1 MKGIFNG
8 IFVLPDRTVSSGV
21 LLFDSVIR
29 GIVSEEEA
37 KHCCDEMIN
46 AGGNY
51 VTPGFVDVH
60 VHGMDGKDVSDGTS
74 ESLRSIAEA
83 LLHQGVTSFC
93 PTTMTISLPSLRET
107 LKTCRALKEES
118 KTWTGAEILGVHA
131 EGPFLNPAQKGAQ
144 NEDHILPPNAD
155 FVLEYKDIL
164 SLMTIAPEVSGMEE
178 LIKTVRQNS
187 HVVLSVGHTC
197 ADYESSKKAIEWG
210 ITHAT
215 HTFNAM
221 VGLHHR
227 NPGTVGAVLS
237 DDRVYCELI
246 ADTFHVHPAWF
257 SMLYRLKKE
266 RLLVVT
272 DSIPV
277 AGLPDG
283 GYRFGD
289 SAITLKGRE
298 ARLQDGTIAGS
309 VLTMNQALFNVVTHT
324 DLPFYEAVNLLTR
337 NPANS
342 INAHGKGTLEVGKD
356 ADILIL
362 DSTFQIRSVFC
373 RGKKKL

>member
-1 MKGIFNG
+1 
-8 IFVLPDRTVSSGV
+8 
-21 LLFDSVIR
+21 
-29 GIVSEEEA
+29 
-37 KHCCDEMIN
+37 
-46 AGGNY
+46 
-51 VTPGFVDVH
+51 
-60 VHGMDGKDVSDGTS
+60 
-74 ESLRSIAEA
+74 
-83 LLHQGVTSFC
+83 
-93 PTTMTISLPSLRET
+93 T
-107 LKTCRALKEES
+107 LKTCRSLKEES
-118 KTWTGAEILGVHA
+118 KTWSGAEILGVHA

-289 SAITLKGRE
+289 SAITLRGRE
-298 ARLQDGTIAGS
+298 ARLKDGTIAGS

-337 NPANS
+337 NPADS